1 MKKIWFLVIKLF
13 SLEEQEKIEKIENE
27 LENLK
32 EFKKGLLQQMFI

>member
-1 MKKIWFLVIKLF
+1 MKKILFLVIKLF

>member
-1 MKKIWFLVIKLF
+1 MKKILFLVIKLF

-32 EFKKGLLQQMFI
+32 EFKKGFLQQMFI